1 MNTLAFALLSF
12 LARRSMSGYD
22 LMLAIQ
28 PLWQAK
34 HSQIYPTLSKLEA
47 EGHVDFERVLQHDK
61 PDKKVYSI
69 TPKGTE
75 ALQAWLHEPSS
86 DPNIR
91 DEMLLKAYSLWLG
104 DHDAARRL
112 LEERI
117 AYFRKRLQRLEGI
130 LDDVQTEHHSELDVP
145 DILSPVFTRVKLLE
159 RAITTARLELD
170 WCYEFLK
177 QIEQSAKKPR

>member
-1 MNTLAFALLSF
+1 MNTLAFALLSS

-34 HSQIYPTLSKLEA
+34 HSQIYPTLAKLETK
-47 EGHVDFERVLQHDK
+47 GYVDFVQVKQNDK

-69 TPKGTE
+69 TPKGTQ
-75 ALQAWLHEPSS
+75 ALQLWLQEPSS

-91 DEMLLKAYSLWLG
+91 DEMLLKAYTLWLG
-104 DHDAARRL
+104 DTDAARRL

-117 AYFRKRLQRLEGI
+117 AYFRKRMHRLEETRS
-130 LDDVQTEHHSELDVP
+130 DVQTEHDAAVSEADLLTP
-145 DILSPVFTRVKLLE
+145 SFTRLQLLE
-159 RAITTARLELD
+159 RAITAAQMELE
-170 WCYEFLK
+170 WCYQFLRH
-177 QIEQSAKKPR
+177 IEQHEKKPR